1 MKKLLL
7 ALPLGVALLAPA
19 YSFAQDHDRD
29 DHHDRDHRYYD
40 AEHRDYHEWN
50 ANEDRAYHR
59 YWEDRRHRYIDW
71 ERANAAQRRAYWHW
85 RHEHPDS
92 VLFQV
97 NVR

>member
-7 ALPLGVALLAPA
+7 ALPLGVALFAPT
-19 YSFAQDHDRD
+19 YTFAQDRD
-29 DHHDRDHRYYD
+29 DHYRDDRNRYYD
-40 AEHRDYHEWN
+40 RDHRDYHEWN
-50 ANEDRAYHR
+50 ANEDRAYRR
-59 YWEDRRHRYIDW
+59 YWEYRHRHYIEW
-71 ERANAAQRRAYWHW
+71 ERASEAQRRAYWRW

>member
-7 ALPLGVALLAPA
+7 ALPLGVALLTPT

-29 DHHDRDHRYYD
+29 DHHDHDRRYYD
-40 AEHRDYHEWN
+40 AEHKDYHEWN
-50 ANEDRAYHR
+50 GNEDRAYHR
-59 YWEDRRHRYIDW
+59 YWEDRHRGYIEWD
-71 ERANAAQRRAYWHW
+71 RASAAQRRAYWRW

>member
-7 ALPLGVALLAPA
+7 ALPLGVALLTPTYAI
-19 YSFAQDHDRD
+19 AQDHDRD
-29 DHHDRDHRYYD
+29 EHHDHDRRYYD
-40 AEHRDYHEWN
+40 SEHRDYHYWN
-50 ANEDRAYHR
+50 GNEDRAYHR
-59 YWEDRRHRYIDW
+59 YWEERHRGYIDW
-71 ERANAAQRRAYWHW
+71 DRASARQRRAYWHW